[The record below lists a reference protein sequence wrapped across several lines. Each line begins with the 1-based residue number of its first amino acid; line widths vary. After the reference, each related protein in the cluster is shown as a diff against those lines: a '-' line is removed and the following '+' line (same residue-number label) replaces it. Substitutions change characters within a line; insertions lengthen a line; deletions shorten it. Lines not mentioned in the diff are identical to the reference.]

1 MDIETQHTGEFLL
14 SEANGTLSRQNVTLL
29 SGQNLGD
36 GAVLGKVTASGKY
49 KEFDPAAVDG
59 SQTAAAILFGD
70 INATAGD
77 QAAAVIDAVA
87 EVISAKLVW
96 KAGVTSGQ
104 KTTALASLRTQ
115 LIKAL

>member
-1 MDIETQHTGEFLL
+1 ML
-14 SEANGTLSRQNVTLL
+14 SEANGTLSRQNGTLL
-29 SGQNLGD
+29 SGQKLGD
-36 GAVLGKVTASGKY
+36 GAVLGKITASGKF

-70 INATAGD
+70 VDATAAD
-77 QAAAVIDAVA
+77 QAAAVIDAVC
-87 EVISAKLVW
+87 EIISAKLVW
-96 KAGVTSGQ
+96 KTGVTSGQ